1 MSMEVQKHIFIFD
14 HMYVYIYMYIYIY
27 VTSLYIYIYSILH
40 IRSMSHYTIVTWQ
53 ADGAVKIEDKEFAL
67 VQAQEQRAVNSEQR
81 RTDVAP
87 TTNKFHQVRS

>member
-1 MSMEVQKHIFIFD
+1 
-14 HMYVYIYMYIYIY
+14 MYIYICY
-27 VTSLYIYIYSILH
+27 FTICIYIYSILH

>member
-1 MSMEVQKHIFIFD
+1 
-14 HMYVYIYMYIYIY
+14 
-27 VTSLYIYIYSILH
+27 
-40 IRSMSHYTIVTWQ
+40 MSHYTIVTWQ

>member
-1 MSMEVQKHIFIFD
+1 
-14 HMYVYIYMYIYIY
+14 MYIYICY
-27 VTSLYIYIYSILH
+27 FTICIYIYIYSILH

>member
-1 MSMEVQKHIFIFD
+1 
-14 HMYVYIYMYIYIY
+14 MYIYIY
-27 VTSLYIYIYSILH
+27 VTSLYVYIYSILH